1 MSEWSSYLT
10 RGTGPAKKALIGGN
24 WKCNGTTSKIEAM
37 IETLNSSGQFPLE
50 SEVVIA
56 CPTIHLKECK
66 KLFRKDVNV
75 AAQDVGVNGMGA
87 YTGEL
92 SAEMLI
98 DTGINWTLVG

>member
-66 KLFRKDVNV
+66 KFQKSSLRGHVCFP
-75 AAQDVGVNGMGA
+75 
-87 YTGEL
+87 
-92 SAEMLI
+92 
-98 DTGINWTLVG
+98 LVFKGFGSKPSLR